1 MKGRN
6 FMKRSRCCAWLVCT
20 LLAGL
25 TVCCGWAGADEIVVL
40 GSRYRDVLVMKSS
53 TTYYVQIPWEGR
65 TISVRAE
72 EVDGSTV
79 SISDDPYYRDKLR
92 QEYRDSKD
100 LRATGELPPRAPSKS
115 DPRFQV
121 QEQSKTKDFELY
133 QEGPGGG
140 AGGVGGLGVARTT
153 VEQQLAGFGM
163 QFSPGQARGGQ
174 PTVIANMGP
183 AAQIVLI
190 GPPGVLMGVSSS
202 STVPAAQVQ
211 AAAGQMQ
218 LMMGQLSPELAPQ
231 IGEIIKEAREKGEAK
246 RNLDGVAITISFK
259 PVGEMVEIKAL
270 VMASN

>member
-20 LLAGL
+20 LLPGL

-72 EVDGSTV
+72 EVDESTV

-115 DPRFQV
+115 DQRFQV

-133 QEGPGGG
+133 QEGLGGG
-140 AGGVGGLGVARTT
+140 AGAGQVVARTQL
-153 VEQQLAGFGM
+153 EAMLAGMLGVQFGAG
-163 QFSPGQARGGQ
+163 PGRNGMPSVVAPMPTGG
-174 PTVIANMGP
+174 TME
-183 AAQIVLI
+183 LF
-190 GPPGVLMGVSSS
+190 GPPNRFMGIEIVSK
-202 STVPAAQVQ
+202 VPAAQTSMVTTQ
-211 AAAGQMQ
+211 MQMLVAQSSPKAAAEFQKLVQ
-218 LMMGQLSPELAPQ
+218 
-231 IGEIIKEAREKGEAK
+231 EAQESGKSQGTI
-246 RNLDGVAITISFK
+246 DGNSVKIVMKKS
-259 PVGEMVEIKAL
+259 GEMIDLKMT
-270 VMASN
+270 VMALN